1 MTVLG
6 LRRHSRGLGL
16 SPHRRRA
23 GSAAPPG
30 IVQDGL
36 VAEWRFDDGSGT
48 TLTDYSGNGR
58 HGELQGGTETP
69 TWTAQGLS
77 FDGGDG
83 VFLNSIPAVHGID
96 LVFRPGS
103 PISRGIGRQ
112 DVLGQGIDNG
122 LAFGDCVLDFTD
134 EIMTLKQEAAFGYAA
149 DHRRAWNHAS
159 ETISA
164 GWHLLQ
170 LDVRAAPDY
179 WNLLLDGVNKAN
191 VTANTPQPFNA
202 SNWAIGRARHFGG
215 LYYAG
220 EIAYLIFYGAPRSD
234 QQQGQNRAALTAI
247 LAARGITLP

>member
-1 MTVLG
+1 MTILG

-122 LAFGDCVLDFTD
+122 LAFGDCVLDFAD
-134 EIMTLKQEAAFGYAA
+134 EIMTLLETLNRTQRQTFVIVTHDGAIGTRC
-149 DHRRAWNHAS
+149 HRIVHMRDGLIVGESTGLVLDDWQRARTDRVWIREWAPLV
-159 ETISA
+159 SA
-164 GWHLLQ
+164 G
-170 LDVRAAPDY
+170 
-179 WNLLLDGVNKAN
+179 
-191 VTANTPQPFNA
+191 
-202 SNWAIGRARHFGG
+202 
-215 LYYAG
+215 
-220 EIAYLIFYGAPRSD
+220 
-234 QQQGQNRAALTAI
+234 
-247 LAARGITLP
+247 